1 MQRRILM
8 EQNAG
13 PTVPHR
19 SLIDERVPPL
29 GIERNRMLVRKLMLV
44 SFAALL
50 VRITFLVRT

>member
-1 MQRRILM
+1 M